1 MIYKVL
7 VNHAMV
13 YTTEREINDETVDI
27 KTTSCGTMSNKGM
40 KTGYSHAMRG
50 VKRSKEGMKK
60 VPRCIERRM
69 IISGVE
75 DRTSVPGQCRA
86 T

>member
-27 KTTSCGTMSNKGM
+27 KTTSCGTVEQR
-40 KTGYSHAMRG
+40 H
-50 VKRSKEGMKK
+50 
-60 VPRCIERRM
+60 
-69 IISGVE
+69 E
-75 DRTSVPGQCRA
+75 DRVFSCHARCEEIEGRDEESAPMH
-86 T
+86 